1 MTDKDLI
8 AKLNSL
14 KNINP
19 DQSWL
24 AGNRELLISQI
35 SNSGAL
41 KLSAWKVFVINF
53 NSFTKAA
60 SRPAY
65 ALGTF
70 ALILITASL
79 FSHQVFSSAKPNDSL
94 YIARIISEKA
104 KLNTMF
110 NSDERNKLAV
120 QFATEHA
127 QDISVILSDPQFNN
141 DSNKDQVAKLNESFN
156 KEIKSA
162 KTHISYLNAKVVS
175 DNKNNNDASGTV
187 SMANSLKDNSGVE
200 LLEGKDLNQNITPA
214 ATATSVLI
222 MPANLTASSASGTL
236 PIDKVGAGDEEN
248 EEENKAVNADS
259 ILEEVKQLF
268 EKKDYNKAVDKLKEV
283 DEIIKN

>member
-14 KNINP
+14 KNVSP

-24 AGNRELLISQI
+24 SQNRELLVSQI
-35 SNSGAL
+35 SNSGAREL
-41 KLSAWKVFVINF
+41 PTWKVFIINF

-65 ALGTF
+65 ALGAF
-70 ALILITASL
+70 VLILITGSL

-94 YIARIISEKA
+94 YIARVISEKA

-127 QDISVILSDPQFNN
+127 QDISAVLADPQFNN
-141 DSNKDQVAKLNESFN
+141 DSNKDQVAKLNECFN
-156 KEIKSA
+156 KEIDTV
-162 KTHISYLNAKVVS
+162 KTRISYLSPKTNT
-175 DNKNNNDASGTV
+175 NKEEAVATETV
-187 SMANSLKDNSGVE
+187 SMANSLKDA
-200 LLEGKDLNQNITPA
+200 EGMQVFEKQNLNPTTTPA
-214 ATATSVLI
+214 AKATSVLS
-222 MPANLTASSASGTL
+222 MPANLLSSSSTSTL
-236 PIDKVGAGDEEN
+236 PINKVETTKEAEVK
-248 EEENKAVNADS
+248 KAANADI

-268 EKKDYNKAVDKLKEV
+268 DNKDYNKASDKLKEV
-283 DEIIKN
+283 DQMIKN

>member
-14 KNINP
+14 KNVSP
-19 DQSWL
+19 DQNWL
-24 AGNRELLISQI
+24 TSNRELLVSQI

-41 KLSAWKVFVINF
+41 KLSTWRVFIINF
-53 NSFTKAA
+53 NSFAKAA

-65 ALGTF
+65 ALGAF
-70 ALILITASL
+70 VLILITGSL

-156 KEIKSA
+156 EEIKSA
-162 KTHISYLNAKVVS
+162 KTHISYLSAKVTS
-175 DNKNNNDASGTV
+175 DNKNSNDASGTV
-187 SMANSLKDNSGVE
+187 SMANSLKDNAGVE
-200 LLEGKDLNQNITPA
+200 LLEEKNLNQNITPA
-214 ATATSVLI
+214 VTTTSVLV
-222 MPANLTASSASGTL
+222 MPANLIASSATATL
-236 PIDKVGAGDEEN
+236 PIDKVGAGDKED
-248 EEENKAVNADS
+248 KTTINADS

-268 EKKDYNKAVDKLKEV
+268 NKKDYNKAVDKLKEV
-283 DEIIKN
+283 DEMIKN

>member
-14 KNINP
+14 KNISP
-19 DQSWL
+19 DQNWL
-24 AGNRELLISQI
+24 ASNRELLVSQI

-41 KLSAWKVFVINF
+41 KLSAWRVFIINF
-53 NSFTKAA
+53 NSFAKAA

-65 ALGTF
+65 ALGAF
-70 ALILITASL
+70 VLILITGSL

-141 DSNKDQVAKLNESFN
+141 DNNKDQVAKLNESFN
-156 KEIKSA
+156 EEIKSV
-162 KTHISYLNAKVVS
+162 KTHISYLNPKTTTS
-175 DNKNNNDASGTV
+175 DNKNSNDASGTV
-187 SMANSLKDNSGVE
+187 SMANSLKDDSGVE
-200 LLEGKDLNQNITPA
+200 LFEEENLNQNITPA
-214 ATATSVLI
+214 VNTTSVLI
-222 MPANLTASSASGTL
+222 MPTNLASSATATL
-236 PIDKVGAGDEEN
+236 PIDKVGEGNGEE
-248 EEENKAVNADS
+248 KITINADS

-283 DEIIKN
+283 DEMIKN

>member
-14 KNINP
+14 KNISP
-19 DQSWL
+19 DQNWL
-24 AGNRELLISQI
+24 ASNRELLVSQI

-41 KLSAWKVFVINF
+41 KLSTWRVFIINF
-53 NSFTKAA
+53 NSFAKAA

-65 ALGTF
+65 ALGAF
-70 ALILITASL
+70 VLILITGSL

-141 DSNKDQVAKLNESFN
+141 DNNKDQVAKLNESFN
-156 KEIKSA
+156 EEIKSV
-162 KTHISYLNAKVVS
+162 KTHISYLNPKTTATTN
-175 DNKNNNDASGTV
+175 DNKNSNDASGTV
-187 SMANSLKDNSGVE
+187 SMANSLKDDSGVE
-200 LLEGKDLNQNITPA
+200 LLEEENSNQNITPA
-214 ATATSVLI
+214 VNTTSVLI
-222 MPANLTASSASGTL
+222 MPTNLASSATATL
-236 PIDKVGAGDEEN
+236 PIDKVGEGSGEE
-248 EEENKAVNADS
+248 KTTINADS

-283 DEIIKN
+283 DEMIKN